1 MKNHLAIRLFGDSVI
16 RGTRQGS
23 ALLIVL
29 GMVSFMIV
37 SAVAFS
43 MYMRTSRMPSSYL
56 RRGAA
61 ARHLLRSALANA
73 IDRLDGSWR
82 CTLDSAI
89 GYDIE
94 EGYVEGVYD
103 DLYPGLNPKGLSTQ
117 EADYPY
123 TGNRFDH
130 HVFSPFVSA
139 DPAVTV
145 STLTLEG
152 LAYLPPAL
160 VNDVRLFSRRTLTA
174 RWCNLS
180 YEFGRYAF
188 CAVDVS
194 DCFDVN
200 KVRVS
205 GRTSAAGQRIGFS
218 NMFQKGSTWSDLD
231 GSLATEFNTLANKF
245 GDAGIPY
252 VSMADFNV
260 FNGKT
265 SFTPFCRFIG
275 QSGDL
280 SFVSAG
286 DTAANGALFT
296 TDTWF
301 PPTNMVTNVKRYS
314 LESTQ
319 PFDDFPARSGV
330 DDALKDDVSS
340 FGRTYMRDRLGGT
353 AMVALRDYLDADS
366 IPTSYALPTVETA
379 PMVCALGLQAQGGG
393 LQVSVVPGAPRT
405 AHYDSPYIDS
415 TTGQPLQNTVRATP
429 HNFSW
434 GSGALH
440 LCGLAAFPFKRLK
453 DKGDYKTSFTAEG
466 LVKLFLAPAGLNA
479 RLKSASTLPPKNQ
492 WNDSELDGIVT
503 RKVTM
508 SGKISM
514 DKDLPK
520 QAETVQSFEGDAI
533 LPTAPTTLFW
543 EIEHTYYTSPTATGT
558 ERWISLDG
566 VVNGAGV
573 KPLFTYDV
581 NGERDTWW
589 KDELANPNL
598 KPAMFA
604 DGAPLNWP
612 ADKPSCVVAG
622 PTATGLGGTTTYVP
636 HVAVWV
642 KLQDENGTD
651 VVDIVPAYLGDDVT
665 WGNRGASENPEVT
678 DACGDSHPPIL
689 RFSSTGKPFHYGT
702 SANSELTGNTG
713 EFDWSVLF
721 TVDPRYNYAPEAWY
735 DPGVNVA
742 PTALQNGNEWIDSLN
757 GVLGQDGRDP
767 DIFMFTSDQEYLQS
781 MGELQFLPMVQDI
794 PVGNKTPDM
803 FPQWMIKLGTG
814 RSGVTF
820 PLKSAAD
827 VLKVIPWAWRTYS
840 AVDGDPIYNLG
851 DSTIEVVSSRN
862 DFRVNPYTR
871 DERVFMTAIANTPY
885 DWYVASTNEE
895 LNLFG
900 KCDYRNGKPTA
911 DEAKAHAF
919 NSKTPAAKWT
929 DTVGDSELQDIAY
942 ALQDG
947 FSAAAENWD
956 GSIGHRPNWE
966 SAYDGLAWYDGK
978 TGDEQKTFLGVDM
991 DTVLHGVDRKFLH
1004 SFWRE
1009 CFGNR
1014 QQLFLI
1020 FLRAEQ
1026 LTVGGSGTA
1035 AMANAQTGARG
1046 VALVWRDPEPPAYE
1060 RDKRPRRADVRNINQ
1075 WKPNGKP
1082 PAPHRTR
1089 VLFYHQFD

>member
-265 SFTPFCRFIG
+265 SFTPFCRFVG

-301 PPTNMVTNVKRYS
+301 PPTNMVTNVRRYS

-319 PFDDFPARSGV
+319 PFDVLPDGVDKSGV
-330 DDALKDDVSS
+330 DEVLKDDVSS

-366 IPTSYALPTVETA
+366 IPLSYALPTVETA

-393 LQVSVVPGAPRT
+393 LKLSLGTGETREADLQVSDPKKKIRLKATART
-405 AHYDSPYIDS
+405 LKLE
-415 TTGQPLQNTVRATP
+415 TEQ
-429 HNFSW
+429 
-434 GSGALH
+434 LH
-440 LCGLAAFPFKRLK
+440 LIGLAAFPFKRLK
-453 DKGDYKTSFTAEG
+453 DKGYDKTSFTAKG
-466 LVKLFLAPAGLNA
+466 LVKVFLAPANVQT
-479 RLKSASTLPPKNQ
+479 RLDSHSPLLPKDKWSKS
-492 WNDSELDGIVT
+492 NDAGILT
-503 RKVTM
+503 REVTM
-508 SGKISM
+508 SGTISM
-514 DKDLPK
+514 GKDLPTQK
-520 QAETVQSFEGDAI
+520 EAVQSFEGDVD
-533 LPTAPTTLFW
+533 LSGAPSPTLFW
-543 EIEHTYYTSPTATGT
+543 EVVKTTTTLDKDGNPVGDPVVETYYSM
-558 ERWISLDG
+558 DG
-566 VVNGAGV
+566 VADNSATFTVYDEKGVVADWWTTLQKNV
-573 KPLFTYDV
+573 KPMFEKNAGTV
-581 NGERDTWW
+581 AVEPTHHANGD
-589 KDELANPNL
+589 
-598 KPAMFA
+598 A
-604 DGAPLNWP
+604 DISAV
-612 ADKPSCVVAG
+612 K
-622 PTATGLGGTTTYVP
+622 YVP

-642 KLQDENGTD
+642 KLQDGED
-651 VVDIVPAYLGDDVT
+651 VVDIVPAYLGDDLT
-665 WGNRGASENPEVT
+665 WGKRRDSENDEVT
-678 DACGDSHPPIL
+678 DACGASHPPIL
-689 RFSSTGKPFHYGT
+689 RFSPATTFGYGI
-702 SANSELTGNTG
+702 SAEKDLAGDG
-713 EFDWSVLF
+713 AFDWSVLF

-735 DPGVNVA
+735 APGDVE
-742 PTALQNGNEWIDSLN
+742 PTGLQSGDKWIDSLK
-757 GVLGQDGRDP
+757 GLLGQNGRDP
-767 DIFMFTSDQEYLQS
+767 DIFMFTSDQGYLQS

-803 FPQWMIKLGTG
+803 FPRWMTNLGTG
-814 RSGVTF
+814 KSGVTF
-820 PLKSAAD
+820 PLKSAAA
-827 VLKVIPWAWRTYS
+827 VLSVIPWAWRTYS

-911 DEAKAHAF
+911 DEAKKHAF

-956 GSIGHRPNWE
+956 GSIGHRPSWE

-978 TGDEQKTFLGVDM
+978 TGDEQKTFLGVNM